1 MFDLELKVIVTSI
14 VYGPVTAGNDVV
26 LACNLDTGGTPP
38 ISVTW
43 T

>member
-1 MFDLELKVIVTSI
+1 MLVLELKVVVNSI
-14 VYGPVTAGNDVV
+14 VVTAGNDVV
-26 LACNLDTGGTPP
+26 LVCNLDTGGAPP